1 MSAFGCRALDAFVK
15 ACRLCLSAPRFFSW
29 VGKVARS
36 ISFGRGAELLTELL
50 THDQHAQQ
58 PEYIERST
66 MSFLWVSVRWS
77 SLSEASS
84 SSSCRHSPP
93 PARFPDR
100 RAKIQSAQSDFTRE
114 VASCES
120 LWLRPNN
127 RGDKKCTLRPI
138 TRTISAHTLR
148 RSIAACSCTRWYR
161 DGQNSRRS
169 VYQQVTN
176 TQNPAV

>member
-1 MSAFGCRALDAFVK
+1 MSALGCRALDAFVK

-36 ISFGRGAELLTELL
+36 ISFGRGAELL

-127 RGDKKCTLRPI
+127 RGDKKCTLRPSHAQSLH
-138 TRTISAHTLR
+138 TPCVGLLQLVLAH
-148 RSIAACSCTRWYR
+148 
-161 DGQNSRRS
+161 DGTETGKIRAVVS
-169 VYQQVTN
+169 TN
-176 TQNPAV
+176 M